1 MKDVRFR
8 TEAKEDIERMTNE
21 IVETLNKYEIG
32 HTIRHT
38 PNFFESDQERVD
50 ESLEYAVRINLEFG
64 QSEMLDV
71 GIDCYNFASKSEQ
84 GQAPLAWWDW
94 QNEYQ
99 IVVGC

>member
-21 IVETLNKYEIG
+21 ITESLTALDIG
-32 HTIRHT
+32 HTVQHT
-38 PNFFESDQERVD
+38 PNFFESDQEHYD
-50 ESLEYAVRINLEFG
+50 GSPDYAVRINLEFG
-64 QSEMLDV
+64 QSDLLAV
-71 GIDCYNFASKSEQ
+71 GIDPYNFAPKSEQ
-84 GQAPLAWWDW
+84 GPAPLAWWDW